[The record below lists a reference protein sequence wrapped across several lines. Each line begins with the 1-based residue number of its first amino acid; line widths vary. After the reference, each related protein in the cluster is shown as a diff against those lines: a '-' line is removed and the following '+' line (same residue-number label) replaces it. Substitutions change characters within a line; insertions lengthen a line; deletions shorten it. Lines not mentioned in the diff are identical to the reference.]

1 MALEELLGGV
11 LSFTSLFTAGQPRFN
26 QHDCQLQNSVSGNT
40 AHLINACK
48 VVKKD
53 GHGQGSSQLEP
64 LIPSRNVHET
74 YGSFKNNEPINN
86 SWTRSFCRSLSASVT
101 IQMAIVPLGV
111 LIAAALYLNLNTTD
125 LCFERMRR
133 DSTLPQDLMKW
144 RLIGDSL
151 ETIAIHLWFPF
162 TLAVLFGWRDF
173 KNDYFSTF
181 YISLVFGCIVV
192 AFKIFLYF
200 FHLYQTK
207 QYFIYFGNF
216 MFLLELII
224 CSNLVGRK
232 TIAKHPT
239 VALSK
244 FQISTIVSMQFITGF
259 VIAMAYMY
267 VIVASFNRIKNDI
280 MRAMVALITPIF
292 AVIPKAL
299 CKQLALRS
307 SEFADKR
314 GSFVL
319 VYYLCG
325 VVTITYRTM
334 QADVK
339 STWIFIGISVLHG
352 ILHVSKKA
360 AKKYIEKFW
369 SFLIYVFRRLFCDQR
384 GVRRSFNDTPHELRL
399 HADLD
404 IQNMLYEYTSIILI
418 QIYFALY
425 LITNFEVTSWT
436 VIKSALL
443 RIAIGVGIEVF
454 FNCLAIFIQMHWN
467 GIPVARIWFKRW
479 RLHMLANAFLA
490 AMTVLYFSPVL
501 LEIVE
506 VRMNSHQTMNM
517 TNCTQP
523 FQKVQHFFN
532 KL

>member
-1 MALEELLGGV
+1 MWLEELLGGI

-26 QHDCQLQNSVSGNT
+26 QHDCQLENPVIGNK
-40 AHLINACK
+40 AHLINACE
-48 VVKKD
+48 V
-53 GHGQGSSQLEP
+53 GNEGRHGQGSSQEP
-64 LIPSRNVHET
+64 LIPSRNSDQT
-74 YGSFKNNEPINN
+74 YGSLNNEPSDH
-86 SWTRSFCRSLSASVT
+86 SWTRSFRRSLSASLT

-111 LIAAALYLNLNTTD
+111 LIFAVLYLNLNTAD

-133 DSTLPQDLMKW
+133 EGGLPQELMKW

-151 ETIAIHLWFPF
+151 ETIAVHLWFPF

-173 KNDYFSTF
+173 KKYYFSTF

-200 FHLYQTK
+200 YYLFQTK

-216 MFLLELII
+216 MFLLEIII
-224 CSNLVGRK
+224 CSNLVARK
-232 TIAKHPT
+232 TIAKHPAT

-244 FQISTIVSMQFITGF
+244 FQISTIVSMQFLTGF
-259 VIAMAYMY
+259 IITMAYMY
-267 VIVASFNRIKNDI
+267 VIVAFFNRLKNDI

-292 AVIPKAL
+292 AVVPKAV

-307 SEFADKR
+307 SEIADER

-319 VYYLCG
+319 VYYLYG
-325 VVTITYRTM
+325 VVTILYRTM

-339 STWIFIGISVLHG
+339 SMWIFIGISVLHG

-369 SFLIYVFRRLFCDQR
+369 TFLIYVLRRLLCDKR
-384 GVRRSFNDTPHELRL
+384 EVRRSINDTPHELRL
-399 HADLD
+399 RADLD

-425 LITNFEVTSWT
+425 LITNFEVTSWP

-443 RIAIGVGIEVF
+443 RIAIAVGIEVF
-454 FNCLAIFIQMHWN
+454 FNCLAIFIQIHLH
-467 GIPVARIWFKRW
+467 GIPVARIWFKHW

-490 AMTVLYFSPVL
+490 AMTIWYFSTAL

-506 VRMNSHQTMNM
+506 VCINSHQTLNM

-523 FQKVQHFFN
+523 FQKFNIFFN